1 MNDYERSLIAKPTL
15 SDLQGAEAWGN
26 ASLRCT
32 AAISGVTA
40 AQRRVQKNMINAMP
54 VYEQAHRLLGVRFF
68 LSVSFLPI
76 RASIGPNHGWLVWF
90 GVGA

>member
-1 MNDYERSLIAKPTL
+1 MKALALKDEQFVTDAKGKPL
-15 SDLQGAEAWGN
+15 GV
-26 ASLRCT
+26 LR
-32 AAISGVTA
+32 
-40 AQRRVQKNMINAMP
+40 
-54 VYEQAHRLLGVRFF
+54 VRFF